1 MAEKMA
7 YHTQKKVLPAE
18 SLLLSFRQDFSVLV
32 LLDEIFFSSLDERK
46 GPCRGKE
53 VRPSTPANL
62 AGYLLPLGHGYH

>member
-18 SLLLSFRQDFSVLV
+18 SLLLPFRQDFSVFV

-46 GPCRGKE
+46 GPSRG
-53 VRPSTPANL
+53 
-62 AGYLLPLGHGYH
+62 